1 MATRI
6 RLARGGSKKK
16 PFYRLVVTDK
26 RSPRDGN
33 FIEKIGT
40 YNPMLASDNKDRFQ
54 FKKERVEYWLN
65 TGASPS
71 EKVAV
76 FLWDNGFK
84 NVEKYLPAAFPK
96 SKDEREKIKA
106 EKIAKAKKEAEDKAK
121 KEAEE
126 AKKAEE
132 EVKAQEAQAEQPA
145 KNESAAAP
153 EEQPAEAE
161 KPAENES
168 AAAPEEQQAEA
179 EKPSEVAEDKAEEG
193 DKTEAA
199 S

>member
-33 FIEKIGT
+33 FIEKLGT
-40 YNPMLASDNKDRFQ
+40 YNPILASDNKERFQ
-54 FKKERVEYWLN
+54 FNKERVEYWLK

-71 EKVAV
+71 EKVAI

-84 NVEKYLPAAFPK
+84 SVEKYLPAAFPK
-96 SKDEREKIKA
+96 SKDEREKIKSDKLEA
-106 EKIAKAKKEAEDKAK
+106 AKKEAEAKAQ

-132 EVKAQEAQAEQPA
+132 EALAKEQEAQKAAEQ
-145 KNESAAAP
+145 
-153 EEQPAEAE
+153 EEN
-161 KPAENES
+161 KT
-168 AAAPEEQQAEA
+168 
-179 EKPSEVAEDKAEEG
+179 EEG
-193 DKTEAA
+193 EKTEAA
-199 S
+199 N